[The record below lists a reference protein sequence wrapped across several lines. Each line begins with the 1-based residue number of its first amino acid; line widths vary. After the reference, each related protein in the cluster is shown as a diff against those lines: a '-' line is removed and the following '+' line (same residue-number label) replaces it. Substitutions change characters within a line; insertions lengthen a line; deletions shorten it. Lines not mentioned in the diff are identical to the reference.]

1 MASLTHL
8 DTHVVAWLFAG
19 RADLLSARA
28 RTSIEEGDLV
38 ISPVV
43 VLELQYL
50 WETKRTTEPA
60 SVVVD
65 DLASRIGLGLSQAPF
80 PAVARKA
87 VELGWTRDP
96 FDRLLVAQAQLERCA
111 FLTADAHILDYD
123 VDVVWGGRQGPPR
136 RKATRR

>member
-87 VELGWTRDP
+87 VEMAWTRDP
-96 FDRLLVAQAQLERCA
+96 FDRLLVAQAA
-111 FLTADAHILDYD
+111 LDGAPLVTKDRTIRNHYAAS
-123 VDVVWGGRQGPPR
+123 VW
-136 RKATRR
+136 

>member
-1 MASLTHL
+1 VASLTHL

-28 RTSIEEGDLV
+28 RAEIEEGDLV

-80 PAVARKA
+80 PAVTRKA
-87 VELGWTRDP
+87 VDLAWTRDP
-96 FDRLLVAQAQLERCA
+96 FDRLLVAQAA
-111 FLTADAHILDYD
+111 LDGARLVTKDRVIRNHYAAS
-123 VDVVWGGRQGPPR
+123 VW
-136 RKATRR
+136 

>member
-1 MASLTHL
+1 MAPLTHL

-28 RTSIEEGDLV
+28 RNAIEEGDLV

-65 DLASRIGLGLSQAPF
+65 DLASRIGLGLSPAPF

-87 VELGWTRDP
+87 VELAWTRDP
-96 FDRLLVAQAQLERCA
+96 FDRLLVAQAALDGAR
-111 FLTADAHILDYD
+111 LVTKDRVIRNHYTAS
-123 VDVVWGGRQGPPR
+123 VW
-136 RKATRR
+136 

>member
-1 MASLTHL
+1 VASLTHL

-28 RTSIEEGDLV
+28 RTEIEGGDLV

-50 WETKRTTEPA
+50 WETKRTNEPA

-87 VELGWTRDP
+87 VDLAWTRDP
-96 FDRLLVAQAQLERCA
+96 FDRLLVAQAA
-111 FLTADAHILDYD
+111 LDGARLVTKDRVIRNHYAAS
-123 VDVVWGGRQGPPR
+123 VW
-136 RKATRR
+136 

>member
-1 MASLTHL
+1 VASLTHL

-28 RTSIEEGDLV
+28 RTEIEGGDLV

-43 VLELQYL
+43 VLELQSL
-50 WETKRTTEPA
+50 WETKRPTEPA

-87 VELGWTRDP
+87 VDLAWTRDP
-96 FDRLLVAQAQLERCA
+96 FDRLLVAQAA
-111 FLTADAHILDYD
+111 LDGARLVTKDRVIRNHYAAS
-123 VDVVWGGRQGPPR
+123 VW
-136 RKATRR
+136 

>member
-1 MASLTHL
+1 VASLTHL

-28 RTSIEEGDLV
+28 RTEIEGGDLV

-87 VELGWTRDP
+87 VDLAWTRDP
-96 FDRLLVAQAQLERCA
+96 FDRLLVAQAA
-111 FLTADAHILDYD
+111 LDGARLVTKDRVIRNHYAAS
-123 VDVVWGGRQGPPR
+123 VW
-136 RKATRR
+136 

>member
-28 RTSIEEGDLV
+28 RTEIEGGDLV
-38 ISPVV
+38 ISPIV

-80 PAVARKA
+80 PAVARRA
-87 VELGWTRDP
+87 VDLAWTRDP
-96 FDRLLVAQAQLERCA
+96 FDRLIVATAALHRAPLLTRDERIRQNFA
-111 FLTADAHILDYD
+111 GA
-123 VDVVWGGRQGPPR
+123 VW
-136 RKATRR
+136 

>member
-1 MASLTHL
+1 VASLTHL

-19 RADLLSARA
+19 RADLLSVRA
-28 RTSIEEGDLV
+28 RSSIEEGDLV

-65 DLASRIGLGLSQAPF
+65 DLVSRIGLGLSQAPF

-87 VELGWTRDP
+87 VELAWTRDP
-96 FDRLLVAQAQLERCA
+96 FDRLLVAQAA
-111 FLTADAHILDYD
+111 LDGARLVTKDRVIRNHYAAS
-123 VDVVWGGRQGPPR
+123 VW
-136 RKATRR
+136 

>member
-1 MASLTHL
+1 VASLTHL

-28 RTSIEEGDLV
+28 RTEIEGGDLV

-43 VLELQYL
+43 VLELQSL

-87 VELGWTRDP
+87 VDLAWTRDP
-96 FDRLLVAQAQLERCA
+96 FDRLLVAQAA
-111 FLTADAHILDYD
+111 LDGARLVTKDRVIRNHYAAS
-123 VDVVWGGRQGPPR
+123 VW
-136 RKATRR
+136 

>member
-28 RTSIEEGDLV
+28 RTEIEGGDLV
-38 ISPVV
+38 ISPIV

-87 VELGWTRDP
+87 VGLAWTRDP
-96 FDRLLVAQAQLERCA
+96 FDRLLVAQAA
-111 FLTADAHILDYD
+111 LDGARLVTKDRVIRNHYAASI
-123 VDVVWGGRQGPPR
+123 W
-136 RKATRR
+136 

>member
-28 RTSIEEGDLV
+28 RTSIEEDDLV

-65 DLASRIGLGLSQAPF
+65 DLASRIGLGLSQALF

-87 VELGWTRDP
+87 VELAWTRDP
-96 FDRLLVAQAQLERCA
+96 FDRLLVAQAA
-111 FLTADAHILDYD
+111 LDGARLVTKDRVIRNHYAAS
-123 VDVVWGGRQGPPR
+123 VW
-136 RKATRR
+136 

>member
-28 RTSIEEGDLV
+28 RNAIEDGDLV

-87 VELGWTRDP
+87 VELAWTRDP
-96 FDRLLVAQAQLERCA
+96 FDRLLVAQAKMDGLTLVTTDPLVRSYPGVA
-111 FLTADAHILDYD
+111 FMPA
-123 VDVVWGGRQGPPR
+123 
-136 RKATRR
+136 

>member
-28 RTSIEEGDLV
+28 RTEIEGGDLV

-87 VELGWTRDP
+87 VDLTWTRDP
-96 FDRLLVAQAQLERCA
+96 FDRLLVAQAA
-111 FLTADAHILDYD
+111 LDGARLVTKDRVIRNHYAAS
-123 VDVVWGGRQGPPR
+123 VW
-136 RKATRR
+136 